1 METIQKDATAK
12 RKANAPC
19 ESEMQHRDHPEG
31 SNMHAEAE
39 SFAGVS
45 TVENVFHVRDCT
57 LIAIATGTKAVTLKE
72 FRDGLQAIHPGSIY
86 YHFWGGLL
94 QSRFEEREYN
104 NDFAAW
110 AQHGLHDVV
119 LGERLAAVDPT
130 EFEHLEQ
137 LRWEL
142 IEIIEERLDES
153 ERLTWLVASRPF
165 EFLQSQI
172 IVFDTRTR
180 VAEPTALAQ
189 LMPHFSIGTV
199 FYHFIDARRR
209 SPIRVD
215 DFSAWL
221 ASFGDQF
228 KELSR
233 RLAGIDPYFGGLTEL
248 RQKLSGTL
256 SDYFGE
262 KDQ

>member
-1 METIQKDATAK
+1 M
-12 RKANAPC
+12 P
-19 ESEMQHRDHPEG
+19 
-31 SNMHAEAE
+31 AE
-39 SFAGVS
+39 SVS
-45 TVENVFHVRDCT
+45 TVDVSTDENVFQVRDCT
-57 LIAIATGTKAVTLKE
+57 LIAIATGTKAATLKE
-72 FRDGLQAIHPGSIY
+72 FRDGLQVIHPGSIY

-110 AQHGLHDVV
+110 AQHGLHDAV

-130 EFEHLEQ
+130 DFEPLED
-137 LRWEL
+137 LRREL

-153 ERLTWLVASRPF
+153 ERLTWLVANRPF

-180 VAEPTALAQ
+180 VAEPKALAQ
-189 LMPHFSIGTV
+189 LMLHLSIGTV

-221 ASFGDQF
+221 AAFGGRFDDLARQ
-228 KELSR
+228 
-233 RLAGIDPYFGGLTEL
+233 LAGVDPYFGSLGEL
-248 RQKLSGTL
+248 RQRLANMLSA
-256 SDYFGE
+256 YFGE
-262 KDQ
+262 GG

>member
-1 METIQKDATAK
+1 M
-12 RKANAPC
+12 P
-19 ESEMQHRDHPEG
+19 
-31 SNMHAEAE
+31 AE
-39 SFAGVS
+39 SVS
-45 TVENVFHVRDCT
+45 TVDVTTEGNVFHVRDCT

-72 FRDGLQAIHPGSIY
+72 FRDGLQVIHPGSIY

-110 AQHGLHDVV
+110 AQHGLHDSV
-119 LGERLAAVDPT
+119 LGERLAAVDPAD
-130 EFEHLEQ
+130 FEHMED

-142 IEIIEERLDES
+142 VEIIEERLDES
-153 ERLTWLVASRPF
+153 ERLTWLVANRPF

-180 VAEPTALAQ
+180 VAEPKALAQ
-189 LMPHFSIGTV
+189 LMLHLSIGTV

-221 ASFGDQF
+221 AAFGGRFDDLTRQ
-228 KELSR
+228 
-233 RLAGIDPYFGGLTEL
+233 LAGVDPYFGSLGEL
-248 RQKLSGTL
+248 RQRLANILSA
-256 SDYFGE
+256 YFGE
-262 KDQ
+262 GR